1 MGQSKTSGPR
11 GPEPRPISEQ
21 SVAEL
26 RARALEY
33 RRMAG
38 TASTRLVADSLR
50 RLADRFDA
58 EADKRER
65 DTPSP

>member
-1 MGQSKTSGPR
+1 MGEGETSPQR
-11 GPEPRPISEQ
+11 GGSRPISEQ

-26 RARALEY
+26 RARVLEY

-38 TASTRLVADSLR
+38 TASTRQVADSLR

-65 DTPSP
+65 SADPA